1 MPPRTTTLSRLRG
14 AAAIAA
20 FTITVA
26 LPGRAEAQQSIR
38 DVLSFLLT
46 NRSIPTEDFVQD
58 AQATAATADT
68 ISGFLV
74 AELGALPV
82 GPSSSGFSYRLN
94 RTLGATVRS
103 SDNFGSFF
111 VDRSLTSGA
120 GRASFAVTFQSITFD
135 TIDGRPL
142 RDGTL
147 ISVASRL
154 AGESQPFDV
163 ETVSLRLRTDTVLV
177 SAGYGV
183 TDRFDIGATLP
194 MVRLS
199 MNGQRVDTYRGR
211 ELLQAAASAS
221 ASGVGDAVF
230 RAKYNLTRTGA
241 SGLSIAGETRLPT
254 GSEDN
259 LLGTGE
265 VTVRP
270 RVIGSV
276 ERSRFA
282 VHGDLGYTFGGLSDE
297 LDFGGAVTVVG
308 TPRLTLVGEI
318 AARRLESI
326 GRLSETTQAHPTLAG
341 VQTVRLTSVNETTQR
356 SVAVFGAKWNVAG
369 TGILSGHIVRSLT
382 DAGLT
387 AKWIVALTFDY
398 SFEY

>member
-1 MPPRTTTLSRLRG
+1 MPSRIPR

-20 FTITVA
+20 CAITVA

-38 DVLSFLLT
+38 DVLTFLLT

-68 ISGFLV
+68 ISAFVV

-94 RTLGATVRS
+94 RTLGATMRS
-103 SDNFGSFF
+103 SDSFGSFF
-111 VDRSLTSGA
+111 VDRSLTSGE
-120 GRASFAVTFQSITFD
+120 GRASLAVTFQSITFD

-221 ASGVGDAVF
+221 ASGLGDAVF
-230 RAKYNLTRTGA
+230 RAKYNVLRTGA

-254 GSEDN
+254 GSQDN

-276 ERSRFA
+276 ERNRFA
-282 VHGDLGYTFGGLSDE
+282 VHGDLGYTFGGFSDE

-318 AARRLESI
+318 AARRLDSI
-326 GRLSETTQAHPTLAG
+326 GRLSETRQAHPTLAG
-341 VQTVRLTSVNETTQR
+341 VETVRLTSVSETTQR

>member
-1 MPPRTTTLSRLRG
+1 MPVSTVPRAAILMATVIIG
-14 AAAIAA
+14 AAWPTTAH
-20 FTITVA
+20 
-26 LPGRAEAQQSIR
+26 AQQSVR
-38 DVLSFLLT
+38 DVLAFLLT
-46 NRSIPTEDFVQD
+46 NRSIPTDDFVQD
-58 AQATAATADT
+58 AEATAATADT
-68 ISGFLV
+68 ISAFLV

-103 SDNFGSFF
+103 SDSFGSFF

-120 GRASFAVTFQSITFD
+120 GRASFALTFQSITFD
-135 TIDGRPL
+135 SIDGRSL

-147 ISVASRL
+147 VSVASRL
-154 AGESQPFDV
+154 AGDSQPFDV
-163 ETVSLRLRTDTVLV
+163 ETVSLRLRTDTMLL

-183 TDRFDIGATLP
+183 TDSFDIGATLP
-194 MVRLS
+194 LVRLS
-199 MNGQRVDTYRGR
+199 MSGQRVDTYRGR
-211 ELLQAAASAS
+211 ELVQANVSAS
-221 ASGVGDAVF
+221 ASGISDAVL
-230 RAKYNLTRTGA
+230 RAKYNIYRSGA
-241 SGLSIAGETRLPT
+241 SGIAVAGETRLPF
-254 GSEDN
+254 GDEDN

-265 VTVRP
+265 FTVRP

-276 ERSRFA
+276 ERNRFA
-282 VHGDLGYTFGGLSDE
+282 IHGDLGYTFGGISNE

-308 TPRLTLVGEI
+308 TPRLTLVGEL
-318 AARRLESI
+318 ASRRLESV
-326 GRLSETTQAHPTLAG
+326 GRLSETTQAHPTLAD

-369 TGILSGHIVRSLT
+369 TGILSGHVVRSLT

-387 AKWIVALTFDY
+387 ARWIFALTFDY

>member
-1 MPPRTTTLSRLRG
+1 MTLARFPRT
-14 AAAIAA
+14 AAIAA
-20 FTITVA
+20 FAITVA
-26 LPGRAEAQQSIR
+26 FPGRAYAQQSVR
-38 DVLSFLLT
+38 DVLTFLLT

-58 AQATAATADT
+58 AQAAAATADT
-68 ISGFLV
+68 ISAFLV

-120 GRASFAVTFQSITFD
+120 GRASFALTFQSITFD

-154 AGESQPFDV
+154 VGDSQPFDV
-163 ETVSLRLRTDTVLV
+163 ETVSLRLRTDTLLV

-194 MVRLS
+194 MIRLS

-221 ASGVGDAVF
+221 ASGVGDPVF
-230 RAKYNLTRTGA
+230 RAKYNVLRTGA
-241 SGLSIAGETRLPT
+241 SGVAIAGETRLPI
-254 GSEDN
+254 GDEDN

-265 VTVRP
+265 VTLRP

-326 GRLSETTQAHPTLAG
+326 GRLSETRQAHPTLAG
-341 VQTVRLTSVNETTQR
+341 VETVRLTSVNETTQR